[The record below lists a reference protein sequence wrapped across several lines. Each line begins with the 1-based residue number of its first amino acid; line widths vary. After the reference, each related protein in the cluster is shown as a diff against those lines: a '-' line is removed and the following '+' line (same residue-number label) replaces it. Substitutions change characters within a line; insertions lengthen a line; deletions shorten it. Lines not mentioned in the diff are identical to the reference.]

1 MLELACLHD
10 NVRALTTEWLN
21 LGTRC
26 SAAVVL
32 AAPSLSFKL
41 TILNLKFL
49 FRKFIRSGTVFI
61 HRKFILLTA
70 K

>member
-41 TILNLKFL
+41 TILNVNFL
-49 FRKFIRSGTVFI
+49 FRHKLFLPFTFDPVFI
-61 HRKFILLTA
+61 P
-70 K
+70 